1 MIIIDIV
8 LFAYVYDLDKMSPNQ
23 DNPSEDKRVANWA
36 VKVVATSI
44 SVGIVLSF
52 VIGYVINGGWK

>member
-1 MIIIDIV
+1 M
-8 LFAYVYDLDKMSPNQ
+8 LFAYVYDLDKMSSNQ
-23 DNPSEDKRVANWA
+23 GNPSEDKRVANWA

-44 SVGIVLSF
+44 AAGIVLSF